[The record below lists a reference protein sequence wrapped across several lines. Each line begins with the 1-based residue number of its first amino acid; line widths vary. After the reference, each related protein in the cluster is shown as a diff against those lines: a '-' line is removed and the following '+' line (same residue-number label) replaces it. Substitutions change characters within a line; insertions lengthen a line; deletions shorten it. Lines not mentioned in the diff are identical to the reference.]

1 MEFNFNPADDEKD
14 VLNKYGRNLNQEV
27 KDNKI
32 DPIIGR
38 DEEVRRVIEIISRK
52 TKNNPVLIGEPGV
65 GKTAIVEGLAQRIV
79 NNDVPSN
86 LKDKVIY
93 EISLPSIIAGASYQ
107 GQFEQ
112 RLNSIIKA
120 VKESNG
126 KIILFIDE
134 IHMLIGT
141 GKNGSGSSM
150 DAANIFKPMMARGEM
165 KIIGATTLNEYR
177 EYIEKDSA
185 LERRMQKVYVKVPS
199 KEETLTIMRGLKQK
213 WEIFHNVK
221 IHDSALVAAVKLS
234 DRYINDRYLPDKA
247 IDLIDEAAA
256 KVKTQMYSLPSDL
269 DEVNHQVVYLETEK
283 AALINENDAKSKK
296 ALEETEQKLE
306 ALKKKQKK
314 LRDNWQKQKSEH
326 DILNNLKK
334 QVEEDKQKIDRYQME
349 GEFVKASELLYSTIP
364 NLQKQI
370 TDLETKIND
379 DPKNMIHDSVTANDV
394 SEVISKATGIPLEK
408 LIESD
413 KNKLLNLEN
422 ELKKRVKGQ
431 DEAIK
436 IVSDVV
442 LRSRAG
448 INDPNRP
455 IGSFLFI
462 GPTGVGKTELAK
474 SLASALFNS
483 EKAIVRFDMS
493 EFMEKHSVSKLVGAP
508 PGYVGYEQAG
518 ELTEAI
524 RRRPYSVILLD
535 EIEKAHPDVLNLF
548 LQVLDDGQLRDSQGR
563 EVNFKNTII
572 IMTSNL
578 CSELIGKK
586 DKQKVIE
593 ELSHFLKKEFINR
606 IDEIVPF
613 NKLGTNEIFEI
624 IKKTLNDL
632 STRLL
637 NQDINVSFDKNVYKH
652 IQDSAYDPVF
662 GARPIKRFIQKE
674 IENLIAKAIVDNKVK
689 KEKKYIV
696 ELKSDKKLT
705 IREIKSN

>member
-1 MEFNFNPADDEKD
+1 MDFNFNPAEDEKNA
-14 VLNKYGRNLNQEV
+14 LAKYGRNLNQEV

-38 DEEVRRVIEIISRK
+38 DEEIRRVIEIISRK

-112 RLNSIIKA
+112 RLNNIIKA

-126 KIILFIDE
+126 NIILFIDE
-134 IHMLIGT
+134 IHMLVGT
-141 GKNGSGSSM
+141 GKTGSGSSM

-185 LERRMQKVYVKVPS
+185 LERRMQKVYVKEPT
-199 KEETLTIMRGLKQK
+199 KQEALTIMRGLKQK
-213 WEIFHNVK
+213 WELFHKVK

-234 DRYINDRYLPDKA
+234 DRYINDRFLPDKA

-256 KVKTQMYSLPSDL
+256 KIKTQMYSVPADL
-269 DEVNHQVVYLETEK
+269 DEVNRQIVYLETEK
-283 AALINENDAKSKK
+283 AALMNENDNKSKK
-296 ALEETEQKLE
+296 NLDDTEEKLKE
-306 ALKKKQKK
+306 LKQKQK
-314 LRDNWQKQKSEH
+314 TLNDDWQKQKAEH
-326 DILNNLKK
+326 DTLNNLKK
-334 QVEEDKQKIDRYQME
+334 QVDDSKQKIDRYQIE
-349 GEFVKASELLYSTIP
+349 GEFVKASELLYSVIP
-364 NLQKQI
+364 NLEKQI
-370 TDLETKIND
+370 AALEKKIND
-379 DPKNMIHDSVTANDV
+379 NPKYMIHDAVTANDV

-413 KNKLLNLEN
+413 RAKLLNLEN
-422 ELKKRVKGQ
+422 ELKKKVKGQ

-436 IVSDVV
+436 VVSDVV
-442 LRSRAG
+442 LRNRAG
-448 INDPNRP
+448 INDPNHP
-455 IGSFLFI
+455 IGSFLFM

-474 SLASALFNS
+474 ALAYSLFNS

-493 EFMEKHSVSKLVGAP
+493 EFMEKHSISKLVGAP

-578 CSELIGKK
+578 GGELIAENKK
-586 DKQKVIE
+586 DEAIKDLTHV
-593 ELSHFLKKEFINR
+593 LKKEFINR
-606 IDEIVPF
+606 IDEIVCF
-613 NKLGTNEIFEI
+613 NQLSPKVIDQIIDKL
-624 IKKTLNDL
+624 LNDL
-632 STRLL
+632 TYRLAM
-637 NQDINVSFDKNVYKH
+637 QDISVSFTIDVKKY
-652 IQDSAYDPVF
+652 IQKSAYDPVF
-662 GARPIKRFIQKE
+662 GARPIKRFIQKQ
-674 IENLIAKAIVDNKVK
+674 IENLIAKAIVDNEIK
-689 KEKKYIV
+689 KDKHYTV
-696 ELKSDKKLT
+696 ELVDGKKLS
-705 IREIKSN
+705 IVKQRLN

>member
-1 MEFNFNPADDEKD
+1 MDFNFNPAEDEKD
-14 VLNKYGRNLNQEV
+14 ALTKYGRNLNQEV

-38 DEEVRRVIEIISRK
+38 DEEIRRVIEIISRK

-112 RLNSIIKA
+112 RLNNIIKA

-126 KIILFIDE
+126 NIILFIDE
-134 IHMLIGT
+134 IHMLVGT
-141 GKNGSGSSM
+141 GKTGSGSSM

-185 LERRMQKVYVKVPS
+185 LERRMQKVYVKEPT
-199 KEETLTIMRGLKQK
+199 KQEALTIMRGLKQK
-213 WEIFHNVK
+213 WELFHKVK

-234 DRYINDRYLPDKA
+234 DRYINDRFLPDKA

-256 KVKTQMYSLPSDL
+256 KIKTQMYSVPADL
-269 DEVNHQVVYLETEK
+269 DEVNRQIIYLETEK
-283 AALINENDAKSKK
+283 VALMNENDNKSKK
-296 ALEETEQKLE
+296 NLEDTKEKLKE
-306 ALKKKQKK
+306 LKQKQK
-314 LRDNWQKQKSEH
+314 TLNDDWQKQKAEH
-326 DILNNLKK
+326 DTLNNLKK
-334 QVEEDKQKIDRYQME
+334 QVEDSKQKIDRYQIE
-349 GEFVKASELLYSTIP
+349 GEFVKASELLYSVIP
-364 NLQKQI
+364 NLEKQI
-370 TDLETKIND
+370 AALEKKIND
-379 DPKNMIHDSVTANDV
+379 DPKYMIHDAVTANDV

-413 KNKLLNLEN
+413 RAKLLNLEN
-422 ELKKRVKGQ
+422 ELKKKVKGQ

-436 IVSDVV
+436 VVSDVV
-442 LRSRAG
+442 LRNRAG
-448 INDPNRP
+448 INDPNHP
-455 IGSFLFI
+455 IGSFLFM

-474 SLASALFNS
+474 ALAYSLFNS

-493 EFMEKHSVSKLVGAP
+493 EFMEKHSISKLVGAP

-578 CSELIGKK
+578 GGELIAENKK
-586 DKQKVIE
+586 DEAIKDLTHV
-593 ELSHFLKKEFINR
+593 LKKEFINR
-606 IDEIVPF
+606 IDEIVCF
-613 NKLGTNEIFEI
+613 NQLSPEVIDQIIDKL
-624 IKKTLNDL
+624 LNDL
-632 STRLL
+632 SNRLAM
-637 NQDINVSFDKNVYKH
+637 QDIYVSFTKDVKKY
-652 IQDSAYDPVF
+652 IQKSAYDPVF
-662 GARPIKRFIQKE
+662 GARPIKRFIQKQ
-674 IENLIAKAIVDNKVK
+674 IENLIAKAIVDNEIK
-689 KEKKYIV
+689 KDKHYTV
-696 ELKSDKKLT
+696 ELVDGKKLS
-705 IREIKSN
+705 IVKQKLN

>member
-1 MEFNFNPADDEKD
+1 MDFNFNPAEDEKD
-14 VLNKYGRNLNQEV
+14 ALAKYGRNLNQEV
-27 KDNKI
+27 KENKI

-38 DEEVRRVIEIISRK
+38 DEEIRRVIEIISRK

-112 RLNSIIKA
+112 RLNNIIKA

-126 KIILFIDE
+126 NIILFIDE
-134 IHMLIGT
+134 IHMLVGT
-141 GKNGSGSSM
+141 GKTGSGSSM

-185 LERRMQKVYVKVPS
+185 LERRMQKVYVKEPT
-199 KEETLTIMRGLKQK
+199 KQEALTIMRGLKQK
-213 WEIFHNVK
+213 WELFHKVK

-234 DRYINDRYLPDKA
+234 DRYINDRFLPDKA

-256 KVKTQMYSLPSDL
+256 KIKTQMYSVPADL
-269 DEVNHQVVYLETEK
+269 DEVNRQIIYLETEK
-283 AALINENDAKSKK
+283 VALMNENDNKSKK
-296 ALEETEQKLE
+296 NLEDTKEKLKE
-306 ALKKKQKK
+306 LKQKQK
-314 LRDNWQKQKSEH
+314 TLNDDWQKQKAEH
-326 DILNNLKK
+326 DTLNNLKK
-334 QVEEDKQKIDRYQME
+334 QVEDSKQKIDRYQIE
-349 GEFVKASELLYSTIP
+349 GEFVKASELLYSVIP
-364 NLQKQI
+364 NLEKQI
-370 TDLETKIND
+370 AALEKKIND
-379 DPKNMIHDSVTANDV
+379 DPKYMIHDAVTANDV

-413 KNKLLNLEN
+413 RAKLLNLEN
-422 ELKKRVKGQ
+422 ELKKKVKGQ

-436 IVSDVV
+436 VVSDVV
-442 LRSRAG
+442 LRNRAG
-448 INDPNRP
+448 INDPNHP
-455 IGSFLFI
+455 IGSFLFM

-474 SLASALFNS
+474 ALAYSLFNS

-493 EFMEKHSVSKLVGAP
+493 EFMEKHSISKLVGAP

-578 CSELIGKK
+578 GGELIAENKK
-586 DKQKVIE
+586 DEAIKDLTHV
-593 ELSHFLKKEFINR
+593 LKKEFINR
-606 IDEIVPF
+606 IDEIVCF
-613 NKLGTNEIFEI
+613 NQLSPEVIDQIIDKL
-624 IKKTLNDL
+624 LNDL
-632 STRLL
+632 SNRLAM
-637 NQDINVSFDKNVYKH
+637 QDIYVSFTKDVKKY
-652 IQDSAYDPVF
+652 IQKSAYDPVF
-662 GARPIKRFIQKE
+662 GARPIKRFIQKQ
-674 IENLIAKAIVDNKVK
+674 IENLIAKAIVDNEIK
-689 KEKKYIV
+689 KDKHYTV
-696 ELKSDKKLT
+696 ELVDGKKLS
-705 IREIKSN
+705 IVKQKLN

>member
-185 LERRMQKVYVKVPS
+185 LERRMQKVYVKEPS

-306 ALKKKQKK
+306 TLKKKQKK

-563 EVNFKNTII
+563 EVNLKNTII

-637 NQDINVSFDKNVYKH
+637 NQDINVSFDKNVYKY

>member
-1 MEFNFNPADDEKD
+1 MDFNFNPAEDEKNA
-14 VLNKYGRNLNQEV
+14 LAKYGRNLNQEV
-27 KDNKI
+27 KENKI

-38 DEEVRRVIEIISRK
+38 DEEIRRVIEIISRK

-112 RLNSIIKA
+112 RLNNIIKA

-126 KIILFIDE
+126 NIILFIDE
-134 IHMLIGT
+134 IHMLVGT
-141 GKNGSGSSM
+141 GKTGSGSSM

-185 LERRMQKVYVKVPS
+185 LERRMQKVYVKEPT
-199 KEETLTIMRGLKQK
+199 KQETLTIMRGLKQK
-213 WEIFHNVK
+213 WELFHKVK

-234 DRYINDRYLPDKA
+234 DCYINDRFLPDKA

-256 KVKTQMYSLPSDL
+256 KIKTQMYSVPADL
-269 DEVNHQVVYLETEK
+269 DEVNRQIVYLETEK
-283 AALINENDAKSKK
+283 AALMNENDNKSKK
-296 ALEETEQKLE
+296 NLEDTEEKLKE
-306 ALKKKQKK
+306 LKQKQK
-314 LRDNWQKQKSEH
+314 TLNDDWQKQKAEH
-326 DILNNLKK
+326 DTLNNLKK
-334 QVEEDKQKIDRYQME
+334 QVEDSKQKIDRYQIE
-349 GEFVKASELLYSTIP
+349 GEFVKASELLYSVIP
-364 NLQKQI
+364 NLEKQI
-370 TDLETKIND
+370 AALEKKIND
-379 DPKNMIHDSVTANDV
+379 DPKYMIHDAVTANDV

-413 KNKLLNLEN
+413 RAKLLNLEN
-422 ELKKRVKGQ
+422 ELKKKVKGQ

-436 IVSDVV
+436 VVSDVV
-442 LRSRAG
+442 LRNRAG
-448 INDPNRP
+448 INDPNHP
-455 IGSFLFI
+455 MGSFLFM

-474 SLASALFNS
+474 ALAYSLFNS

-493 EFMEKHSVSKLVGAP
+493 EFMEKHSISKLVGAP

-578 CSELIGKK
+578 GGELIAENKK
-586 DKQKVIE
+586 DEAIKDLTHV
-593 ELSHFLKKEFINR
+593 LKKEFINR
-606 IDEIVPF
+606 IDEIVCF
-613 NKLGTNEIFEI
+613 NQLSPEVIDQIIDKL
-624 IKKTLNDL
+624 LNDL
-632 STRLL
+632 SNRLAM
-637 NQDINVSFDKNVYKH
+637 QDIYVSFTKDVKKY
-652 IQDSAYDPVF
+652 IQKSAYDSVF
-662 GARPIKRFIQKE
+662 GARPIKRFIQKQ
-674 IENLIAKAIVDNKVK
+674 IENLIAKAIVDNEIK
-689 KEKKYIV
+689 KDKHYTV
-696 ELKSDKKLT
+696 ELVAGKKLS
-705 IREIKSN
+705 IVKQKLN

>member
-1 MEFNFNPADDEKD
+1 MDFNFNPAEDEKNA
-14 VLNKYGRNLNQEV
+14 LAKYGRNLNQEV

-38 DEEVRRVIEIISRK
+38 DEEIRRVIEIISRK

-112 RLNSIIKA
+112 RLNNIIKA

-126 KIILFIDE
+126 NIILFIEE
-134 IHMLIGT
+134 IHMLVGT
-141 GKNGSGSSM
+141 GKTGSGSSM

-185 LERRMQKVYVKVPS
+185 LERRMQKVYVKEPT
-199 KEETLTIMRGLKQK
+199 KQEALTIMRGLKQK
-213 WEIFHNVK
+213 WELFHKVK

-234 DRYINDRYLPDKA
+234 DRYINDRFLPDKA

-256 KVKTQMYSLPSDL
+256 KIKTQMYSVPADL
-269 DEVNHQVVYLETEK
+269 DEVNRQIVYLETEK
-283 AALINENDAKSKK
+283 AALMNENDNKSKK
-296 ALEETEQKLE
+296 NLEDTEEKLKE
-306 ALKKKQKK
+306 LKQKQK
-314 LRDNWQKQKSEH
+314 TLNDDWQKQKAEH
-326 DILNNLKK
+326 DTLNNLKK
-334 QVEEDKQKIDRYQME
+334 QVDDSKQKIDRYQIE
-349 GEFVKASELLYSTIP
+349 GEFVKASELLYSVIP
-364 NLQKQI
+364 NLEKQI
-370 TDLETKIND
+370 AALEKKIND
-379 DPKNMIHDSVTANDV
+379 NPKYMIHDAVTANDV

-413 KNKLLNLEN
+413 RAKLLNLEN
-422 ELKKRVKGQ
+422 ELKKKVKGQ

-436 IVSDVV
+436 VVSDVV
-442 LRSRAG
+442 LRNRAG
-448 INDPNRP
+448 INDPNHP
-455 IGSFLFI
+455 IGSFLFM

-474 SLASALFNS
+474 ALAYSLFNS

-493 EFMEKHSVSKLVGAP
+493 EFMEKHSISKLVGAP

-578 CSELIGKK
+578 GGELIAENKK
-586 DKQKVIE
+586 DEAIKDLTHV
-593 ELSHFLKKEFINR
+593 LKKEFINR
-606 IDEIVPF
+606 IDEIVCF
-613 NKLGTNEIFEI
+613 NQLSPKVIDQIIDKL
-624 IKKTLNDL
+624 LNDL
-632 STRLL
+632 SNRLAM
-637 NQDINVSFDKNVYKH
+637 QDISVSFTKDVKKY
-652 IQDSAYDPVF
+652 IQKSAYDPVF
-662 GARPIKRFIQKE
+662 GARPIKRFIQKQ
-674 IENLIAKAIVDNKVK
+674 IENLIAKAIVDNEIK
-689 KEKKYIV
+689 KDKHYTV
-696 ELKSDKKLT
+696 ELVDGKKLS
-705 IREIKSN
+705 IVKQRLN

>member
-1 MEFNFNPADDEKD
+1 
-14 VLNKYGRNLNQEV
+14 
-27 KDNKI
+27 
-32 DPIIGR
+32 
-38 DEEVRRVIEIISRK
+38 
-52 TKNNPVLIGEPGV
+52 
-65 GKTAIVEGLAQRIV
+65 
-79 NNDVPSN
+79 
-86 LKDKVIY
+86 
-93 EISLPSIIAGASYQ
+93 
-107 GQFEQ
+107 
-112 RLNSIIKA
+112 
-120 VKESNG
+120 
-126 KIILFIDE
+126 
-134 IHMLIGT
+134 
-141 GKNGSGSSM
+141 
-150 DAANIFKPMMARGEM
+150 MARGEM

-185 LERRMQKVYVKVPS
+185 LERRMQKVYVKEPT

-283 AALINENDAKSKK
+283 AALMNENDAKSKR

-314 LRDNWQKQKSEH
+314 LKDNWQKQKSEH
-326 DILNNLKK
+326 DILNDLKK
-334 QVEEDKQKIDRYQME
+334 QVEENKQKIDRYQME

-370 TDLETKIND
+370 ADLETKINN

-431 DEAIK
+431 DDAIK

-586 DKQKVIE
+586 DKQKLIE

-606 IDEIVPF
+606 IDEIVSF

-624 IKKTLNDL
+624 IEKTLNDL

-637 NQDINVSFDKNVYKH
+637 NQDINVSFNKNVYKY

-689 KEKKYIV
+689 KEKNYIV
-696 ELKSDKKLT
+696 KLKSDKKLT
-705 IREIKSN
+705 IDEIKSN

>member
-185 LERRMQKVYVKVPS
+185 LERRMQKVYVKEPS

-306 ALKKKQKK
+306 TLKKKQKK

-379 DPKNMIHDSVTANDV
+379 DPKNMIHDSVTANDI

-637 NQDINVSFDKNVYKH
+637 NQDINVSFDKNVYKY

-674 IENLIAKAIVDNKVK
+674 IENLIAKAIVDNIVK

-696 ELKSDKKLT
+696 ELKSDKKLI

>member
-1 MEFNFNPADDEKD
+1 MDFNFNPAEDEKNA
-14 VLNKYGRNLNQEV
+14 LAKYGRNLNQEV

-38 DEEVRRVIEIISRK
+38 DEEIRRVIEIISRK

-112 RLNSIIKA
+112 RLNNIINA

-126 KIILFIDE
+126 NIILFIDE
-134 IHMLIGT
+134 IHMLVGT
-141 GKNGSGSSM
+141 GKTGSGSSM

-185 LERRMQKVYVKVPS
+185 LERRMQKVYVKEPT
-199 KEETLTIMRGLKQK
+199 KQEALTIMRGLKQK
-213 WEIFHNVK
+213 WELFHKVK

-234 DRYINDRYLPDKA
+234 DRYINDRFLPDKA

-256 KVKTQMYSLPSDL
+256 KIKTQMYSVPADL
-269 DEVNHQVVYLETEK
+269 DEVNRQIVYLETEK
-283 AALINENDAKSKK
+283 AALMNENDNKSKK
-296 ALEETEQKLE
+296 NLENTEEKLKE
-306 ALKKKQKK
+306 LKQKQK
-314 LRDNWQKQKSEH
+314 TLNDDWQKQKAEH
-326 DILNNLKK
+326 DTLNNLKK
-334 QVEEDKQKIDRYQME
+334 QVDDSKQKIDRYQIE
-349 GEFVKASELLYSTIP
+349 GEFVKASELLYSVIP
-364 NLQKQI
+364 NLEKQI
-370 TDLETKIND
+370 AALEKKIND
-379 DPKNMIHDSVTANDV
+379 DPKYMIHDAVTANDV

-413 KNKLLNLEN
+413 RAKLLNLEN
-422 ELKKRVKGQ
+422 ELKKKVKGQ

-436 IVSDVV
+436 VVSDVV
-442 LRSRAG
+442 LRNRAG
-448 INDPNRP
+448 INDPNHP
-455 IGSFLFI
+455 IGSFLFM

-474 SLASALFNS
+474 ALAYSLFNS

-493 EFMEKHSVSKLVGAP
+493 EFMEKHSISKLVGAP

-535 EIEKAHPDVLNLF
+535 EIEKAQPDVLNLF

-578 CSELIGKK
+578 GGELIAENKK
-586 DKQKVIE
+586 DEAIKDLTHV
-593 ELSHFLKKEFINR
+593 LKKEFINR
-606 IDEIVPF
+606 IDEIVCF
-613 NKLGTNEIFEI
+613 NKLSPEVIDQI
-624 IKKTLNDL
+624 IDKLLNDL
-632 STRLL
+632 SNRLAM
-637 NQDINVSFDKNVYKH
+637 QDIYVSFAKDVKKYIKK
-652 IQDSAYDPVF
+652 SAYDPVF
-662 GARPIKRFIQKE
+662 GARPIKRFIQKQ
-674 IENLIAKAIVDNKVK
+674 IENLIAKTIVDNEIK
-689 KEKKYIV
+689 KDKHYTI
-696 ELKSDKKLT
+696 ELVDGKKLS
-705 IREIKSN
+705 IVKQRLN

>member
-185 LERRMQKVYVKVPS
+185 LERRMQKAYVKEPS

-306 ALKKKQKK
+306 TLKKKQKK

-586 DKQKVIE
+586 DKQKVID

-637 NQDINVSFDKNVYKH
+637 NQDINVSFDKNVYKY
-652 IQDSAYDPVF
+652 IQDSAYDPFF

>member
-185 LERRMQKVYVKVPS
+185 LERRMQKVYVKEPS

-306 ALKKKQKK
+306 TLKKKQKK

-586 DKQKVIE
+586 DKQKVID

-689 KEKKYIV
+689 KEKKYVV

>member
-1 MEFNFNPADDEKD
+1 MDFNFNPAEDEKNA
-14 VLNKYGRNLNQEV
+14 LAKYGRNLNQEV

-38 DEEVRRVIEIISRK
+38 DEEIRRVIEIISRK

-112 RLNSIIKA
+112 RLNNIIKA

-126 KIILFIDE
+126 NIILFIDE
-134 IHMLIGT
+134 IHMLVGT
-141 GKNGSGSSM
+141 GKTGSGSSM

-185 LERRMQKVYVKVPS
+185 LERRMQKVYVKEPT
-199 KEETLTIMRGLKQK
+199 KQEALTIMRGLKQK
-213 WEIFHNVK
+213 WELFHKVK

-234 DRYINDRYLPDKA
+234 DRYINDRFLPDKA

-256 KVKTQMYSLPSDL
+256 KIKTQMYSVPADL
-269 DEVNHQVVYLETEK
+269 DEVNRQIVYLETEK
-283 AALINENDAKSKK
+283 AALMNENDNKSKK
-296 ALEETEQKLE
+296 NLEDTEEKLKE
-306 ALKKKQKK
+306 LKQKQK
-314 LRDNWQKQKSEH
+314 TLNDDWQKQKAEH
-326 DILNNLKK
+326 DTWNNLKK
-334 QVEEDKQKIDRYQME
+334 QVDDSKQKIDRYQIE
-349 GEFVKASELLYSTIP
+349 GEFVKASELLYSVIP
-364 NLQKQI
+364 NLEKQI
-370 TDLETKIND
+370 AALEKKIND
-379 DPKNMIHDSVTANDV
+379 NPKYMIHDAVTANDV

-413 KNKLLNLEN
+413 RAKLLNLEN
-422 ELKKRVKGQ
+422 ELKKKVKGQ

-436 IVSDVV
+436 VVSDVV
-442 LRSRAG
+442 LRNRAG
-448 INDPNRP
+448 INDPNHP
-455 IGSFLFI
+455 IGSFLFM

-474 SLASALFNS
+474 ALAYSLFNS

-493 EFMEKHSVSKLVGAP
+493 EFMEKHSISKLVGAP

-578 CSELIGKK
+578 GGELIAENKK
-586 DKQKVIE
+586 DEAIKDLTHV
-593 ELSHFLKKEFINR
+593 LKKEFINR
-606 IDEIVPF
+606 IDEIVCF
-613 NKLGTNEIFEI
+613 NQLSPKVIDQIIDKL
-624 IKKTLNDL
+624 LNDL
-632 STRLL
+632 TYRLAM
-637 NQDINVSFDKNVYKH
+637 QDISVSFTIDVKKY
-652 IQDSAYDPVF
+652 IQKSAYDPVF
-662 GARPIKRFIQKE
+662 GARPIKRFIQKQ
-674 IENLIAKAIVDNKVK
+674 IENLIAKAIVDNEIK
-689 KEKKYIV
+689 KDKHYTV
-696 ELKSDKKLT
+696 ELVDGKKLS
-705 IREIKSN
+705 IVKQRLN

>member
-1 MEFNFNPADDEKD
+1 MDFNFNPAEDEKNA
-14 VLNKYGRNLNQEV
+14 LAKYGRNLNQEV
-27 KDNKI
+27 KENKI

-38 DEEVRRVIEIISRK
+38 DEEIRRVIEIISRK

-112 RLNSIIKA
+112 RLNNIIKA

-126 KIILFIDE
+126 NIILFIDE
-134 IHMLIGT
+134 IHMLVGT
-141 GKNGSGSSM
+141 GKTGSGSSM

-185 LERRMQKVYVKVPS
+185 LERRMQKVYVKEPT
-199 KEETLTIMRGLKQK
+199 KQEALTIMRGLKQK
-213 WEIFHNVK
+213 WELFHKVK

-234 DRYINDRYLPDKA
+234 DRYINDRFLPDKA

-256 KVKTQMYSLPSDL
+256 KIKTQMYSVPADL
-269 DEVNHQVVYLETEK
+269 DEVNRQIVYLETEK
-283 AALINENDAKSKK
+283 AALMNENDNKSKK
-296 ALEETEQKLE
+296 NLEDTEEKLKE
-306 ALKKKQKK
+306 LKQKQK
-314 LRDNWQKQKSEH
+314 TLNDDWQKQKAEH
-326 DILNNLKK
+326 DTLNNLKK
-334 QVEEDKQKIDRYQME
+334 QVDDSKQKIDRYQIE
-349 GEFVKASELLYSTIP
+349 GEFVKASELLYSVIP
-364 NLQKQI
+364 NLEKQI
-370 TDLETKIND
+370 AALEKKIND
-379 DPKNMIHDSVTANDV
+379 DPKYMIHDAVTANDV

-413 KNKLLNLEN
+413 RAKLLNLEN
-422 ELKKRVKGQ
+422 ELKKKVKGQ

-436 IVSDVV
+436 VVSDVV
-442 LRSRAG
+442 LRNRAG
-448 INDPNRP
+448 INDPNHP
-455 IGSFLFI
+455 IGSFLFM

-474 SLASALFNS
+474 ALAYSLFNS

-493 EFMEKHSVSKLVGAP
+493 EFMEKHSISKLVGAP

-578 CSELIGKK
+578 GGELIAENKK
-586 DKQKVIE
+586 DEAIKDLTHV
-593 ELSHFLKKEFINR
+593 LKKEFINR
-606 IDEIVPF
+606 IDEIVCF
-613 NKLGTNEIFEI
+613 NKLSPEVIDQI
-624 IKKTLNDL
+624 IDKLLNDL
-632 STRLL
+632 SNRLAM
-637 NQDINVSFDKNVYKH
+637 QDIYVSFVKDVKKY
-652 IQDSAYDPVF
+652 IQKSAYDPVF
-662 GARPIKRFIQKE
+662 GARPIKRFIQKQ
-674 IENLIAKAIVDNKVK
+674 IENLIAKAIVDNEIK
-689 KEKKYIV
+689 KDKHYTI
-696 ELKSDKKLT
+696 ELVDGKKLS
-705 IREIKSN
+705 IVKQRLN

>member
-185 LERRMQKVYVKVPS
+185 LERRMQKVYVKEPS

-296 ALEETEQKLE
+296 TLEETEQKLE

-370 TDLETKIND
+370 SDLETKIND
-379 DPKNMIHDSVTANDV
+379 DPKNMIHDSVTANDI

-637 NQDINVSFDKNVYKH
+637 NQDINVSFDKNVYKY

>member
-1 MEFNFNPADDEKD
+1 MEFNFNPAQDEKD

-38 DEEVRRVIEIISRK
+38 DEEIRRVIEIISRK

-93 EISLPSIIAGASYQ
+93 EISLPSIIAGASFQ

-112 RLNSIIKA
+112 RLNNIIKT
-120 VKESNG
+120 VKESDG

-134 IHMLIGT
+134 IHMLVGT
-141 GKNGSGSSM
+141 GKTGNGSSM
-150 DAANIFKPMMARGEM
+150 DASNIFKPMMARGEM

-185 LERRMQKVYVKVPS
+185 LERRMQKVYVKEPTR
-199 KEETLTIMRGLKQK
+199 EETLTIMRGLKQK
-213 WEIFHNVK
+213 WEIFHKVK

-234 DRYINDRYLPDKA
+234 DRYINDHYLPDKA

-269 DEVNHQVVYLETEK
+269 DEVNRQVVYLETEK
-283 AALINENDAKSKK
+283 AALINESDSKSKK
-296 ALEETEQKLE
+296 TLEETEEKLKD
-306 ALKKKQKK
+306 LKKKQKT
-314 LRDNWQKQKSEH
+314 LNDNWQKQKAEH
-326 DILNNLKK
+326 DCLNNLKK
-334 QVEEDKQKIDRYQME
+334 EVEESKQKIDRYQIE

-364 NLQKQI
+364 NLQKKI
-370 TDLETKIND
+370 NDLETKINN
-379 DPKNMIHDSVTANDV
+379 DPKNMIHDSVTSNDV
-394 SEVISKATGIPLEK
+394 SEVISKATGIPLDK

-413 KNKLLNLEN
+413 KTKLLNLES

-455 IGSFLFI
+455 NGSFLFI

-483 EKAIVRFDMS
+483 EKAIIRFDMS
-493 EFMEKHSVSKLVGAP
+493 EFMEKHSVSKLIGAP
-508 PGYVGYEQAG
+508 PGYVGYERAG
-518 ELTEAI
+518 ELTEAV

-578 CSELIGKK
+578 GSELIDKK
-586 DKQKVIE
+586 DKQKILE

-606 IDEIVPF
+606 IDEIVEF
-613 NKLGTNEIFEI
+613 KKLNATEIYKI
-624 IKKTLNDL
+624 IEKMLNDL
-632 STRLL
+632 SVRLT
-637 NQDINVSFDKNVYKH
+637 NQDINVSFDKNIYKYIH
-652 IQDSAYDPVF
+652 DNAYDSVF
-662 GARPIKRFIQKE
+662 GARPIKHFIQKE
-674 IENLIAKAIVDNKVK
+674 IENLIAKSIVDNKLK
-689 KEKKYIV
+689 KDKNYII
-696 ELKSDKKLT
+696 ELKNNKELE
-705 IREIKSN
+705 IREIKAN

>member
-185 LERRMQKVYVKVPS
+185 LERRMQKVYVKEPS

-306 ALKKKQKK
+306 TLKKKQKK

-637 NQDINVSFDKNVYKH
+637 NQDTNVSFDKNVYKY

>member
-1 MEFNFNPADDEKD
+1 MDFNFNPAEDEKNA
-14 VLNKYGRNLNQEV
+14 LAKYGRNLNQEV

-38 DEEVRRVIEIISRK
+38 DEEIRRVIEIISRK

-112 RLNSIIKA
+112 RLNNIIKA

-126 KIILFIDE
+126 NIILFIDE
-134 IHMLIGT
+134 IHMLVGT
-141 GKNGSGSSM
+141 GKTGSGSSM

-185 LERRMQKVYVKVPS
+185 LERRMQKVYVKEPT
-199 KEETLTIMRGLKQK
+199 KQEALTIMRGLKQK
-213 WEIFHNVK
+213 WELFHKVK

-234 DRYINDRYLPDKA
+234 DRYINDRFLPDKA

-256 KVKTQMYSLPSDL
+256 KIKTQMYSVPADL
-269 DEVNHQVVYLETEK
+269 DEVNRQIVYLETEK
-283 AALINENDAKSKK
+283 AALMNENDNKSKK
-296 ALEETEQKLE
+296 NLEDTEEKLKE
-306 ALKKKQKK
+306 LKQKQK
-314 LRDNWQKQKSEH
+314 TLNDDWQKQKAEH
-326 DILNNLKK
+326 DTLNNLKK
-334 QVEEDKQKIDRYQME
+334 QVDDSKQKIDRYQIE
-349 GEFVKASELLYSTIP
+349 GEFVKASELLYSVIP
-364 NLQKQI
+364 NLEKQI
-370 TDLETKIND
+370 AALEKKIND
-379 DPKNMIHDSVTANDV
+379 NPKYMIHDAVTANDV

-413 KNKLLNLEN
+413 RAKLLNLEN
-422 ELKKRVKGQ
+422 ELKKKVKGQ

-436 IVSDVV
+436 VVSNVV
-442 LRSRAG
+442 LRNRAG
-448 INDPNRP
+448 INDPNHP
-455 IGSFLFI
+455 IGSFLFM

-474 SLASALFNS
+474 ALAYSLFNS

-493 EFMEKHSVSKLVGAP
+493 EFMEKHSISKLVGAP

-578 CSELIGKK
+578 GGELIAENKK
-586 DKQKVIE
+586 DEAIKDLTHV
-593 ELSHFLKKEFINR
+593 LKKEFINR
-606 IDEIVPF
+606 IDEIVCF
-613 NKLGTNEIFEI
+613 NQLSPKVIDQIIDKL
-624 IKKTLNDL
+624 LNDL
-632 STRLL
+632 TYRLAM
-637 NQDINVSFDKNVYKH
+637 QDISVSFTKDVKKY
-652 IQDSAYDPVF
+652 IQKSAYDPVF
-662 GARPIKRFIQKE
+662 GARPIKRFIQKQ
-674 IENLIAKAIVDNKVK
+674 IENLIAKAIVDNEIK
-689 KEKKYIV
+689 KDKHYTV
-696 ELKSDKKLT
+696 ELVDGKKLS
-705 IREIKSN
+705 IVKQRLN

>member
-185 LERRMQKVYVKVPS
+185 LERRMQKVYVKEPS

-431 DEAIK
+431 DEAIE

-637 NQDINVSFDKNVYKH
+637 NQDINVSFDKNVYKY

-689 KEKKYIV
+689 KEKKYVV

>member
-1 MEFNFNPADDEKD
+1 MDFNFNPAEDEKNA
-14 VLNKYGRNLNQEV
+14 LAKYGRNLNQEV

-38 DEEVRRVIEIISRK
+38 DEEIRRVIEIISRK

-126 KIILFIDE
+126 NIILFIDE
-134 IHMLIGT
+134 IHMLVGT
-141 GKNGSGSSM
+141 GKTGSGSSM

-185 LERRMQKVYVKVPS
+185 LERRMQKVYVKEPS
-199 KEETLTIMRGLKQK
+199 KQEALTIMRGLKQK
-213 WEIFHNVK
+213 WELFHKVK

-234 DRYINDRYLPDKA
+234 DRYINDRFLPDKA

-256 KVKTQMYSLPSDL
+256 KIKTQMYSVPADL
-269 DEVNHQVVYLETEK
+269 DEVNRQIVYLETEK
-283 AALINENDAKSKK
+283 AALMNENDNKSKK
-296 ALEETEQKLE
+296 NLEDTEKK
-306 ALKKKQKK
+306 LKKLKEKQKT
-314 LRDNWQKQKSEH
+314 LNDDWQKQKAEH
-326 DILNNLKK
+326 DTLNNLKK
-334 QVEEDKQKIDRYQME
+334 KVEDSKQKIDRYQIE
-349 GEFVKASELLYSTIP
+349 GEFVKASELLYSVIP
-364 NLQKQI
+364 NLEKKI
-370 TDLETKIND
+370 AELEKKIND
-379 DPKNMIHDSVTANDV
+379 NPKYMIHDAVTANDV

-408 LIESD
+408 LIETD
-413 KNKLLNLEN
+413 RAKLLNLEN
-422 ELKKRVKGQ
+422 ELKKKVKGQ

-436 IVSDVV
+436 VVSDVV
-442 LRSRAG
+442 LRNRAG
-448 INDPNRP
+448 INDPNHP
-455 IGSFLFI
+455 IGSFLFM

-474 SLASALFNS
+474 SLAYALFNS

-578 CSELIGKK
+578 GGELIAQNKK
-586 DKQKVIE
+586 DEAIKDLIHV
-593 ELSHFLKKEFINR
+593 LKKEFINR
-606 IDEIVPF
+606 IDEIVCF
-613 NKLGTNEIFEI
+613 NNLSPEVINEIIE
-624 IKKTLNDL
+624 KLLNDL
-632 STRLL
+632 STRLSM
-637 NQDINVSFDKNVYKH
+637 QDVYVSFTKDVKKYIQKN
-652 IQDSAYDPVF
+652 AYVPVF
-662 GARPIKRFIQKE
+662 GARPIKRFIQKQ
-674 IENLIAKAIVDNKVK
+674 IENLIAKAIVDNEIK
-689 KEKKYIV
+689 KDKHYTV
-696 ELKSDKKLT
+696 DLVDGKKLSIIT
-705 IREIKSN
+705 QKIN

>member
-65 GKTAIVEGLAQRIV
+65 GKTAIVEGLTQRIV

-185 LERRMQKVYVKVPS
+185 LERRMQKVYVKEPS

-689 KEKKYIV
+689 KEKKYVV

>member
-1 MEFNFNPADDEKD
+1 MDFNFNPAEDEKNA
-14 VLNKYGRNLNQEV
+14 LAKYGRNLNQEV

-38 DEEVRRVIEIISRK
+38 DEEIRRVIEIISRK

-112 RLNSIIKA
+112 RLNNIIKA

-126 KIILFIDE
+126 NIILFIDE
-134 IHMLIGT
+134 IHMLVGT
-141 GKNGSGSSM
+141 GKTGSGSSM

-185 LERRMQKVYVKVPS
+185 LERRMQKVYVKEPT
-199 KEETLTIMRGLKQK
+199 KQEALTIMRGLKQK
-213 WEIFHNVK
+213 WELFHKVK

-234 DRYINDRYLPDKA
+234 DRYINDRFLPDKA

-256 KVKTQMYSLPSDL
+256 KIKTQMYSVPADL
-269 DEVNHQVVYLETEK
+269 DEVNRQIVYLETEK
-283 AALINENDAKSKK
+283 AALMNENDNKSKK
-296 ALEETEQKLE
+296 NLEDTEEKLKE
-306 ALKKKQKK
+306 LKQKQK
-314 LRDNWQKQKSEH
+314 TLNDDWQKQKAEH
-326 DILNNLKK
+326 DTLNSLKK
-334 QVEEDKQKIDRYQME
+334 QIDDSKQKIDRYQIE
-349 GEFVKASELLYSTIP
+349 GEFVKASELLYSVIP
-364 NLQKQI
+364 NLEKQI
-370 TDLETKIND
+370 TALEKKIND
-379 DPKNMIHDSVTANDV
+379 DPKYMIHDAVTANDV

-413 KNKLLNLEN
+413 RAKLLNLEN
-422 ELKKRVKGQ
+422 ELKKKVKGQ

-436 IVSDVV
+436 VVSDVV
-442 LRSRAG
+442 LRNRAG
-448 INDPNRP
+448 INDPNHP
-455 IGSFLFI
+455 IGSFLFM

-474 SLASALFNS
+474 ALAYSLFNS

-493 EFMEKHSVSKLVGAP
+493 EFMEKHSISKLVGAP

-578 CSELIGKK
+578 GGELIAENKK
-586 DKQKVIE
+586 DEAIKDLTHV
-593 ELSHFLKKEFINR
+593 LKKEFINR
-606 IDEIVPF
+606 IDEIVCF
-613 NKLGTNEIFEI
+613 NKLSPEVIDQI
-624 IKKTLNDL
+624 IDKLLNDL
-632 STRLL
+632 SNRLAM
-637 NQDINVSFDKNVYKH
+637 QDIYVSFAKDVKKY
-652 IQDSAYDPVF
+652 IQKSAYDPVF
-662 GARPIKRFIQKE
+662 GARPIKRFIQKQ
-674 IENLIAKAIVDNKVK
+674 IENLIAKAIVDNEIK
-689 KEKKYIV
+689 KDKHYTI
-696 ELKSDKKLT
+696 ELVDGKKLS
-705 IREIKSN
+705 IVKQRLN

>member
-79 NNDVPSN
+79 NNDVPTN

-112 RLNSIIKA
+112 RLNNIIKA

-141 GKNGSGSSM
+141 GKNGGGSSM

-185 LERRMQKVYVKVPS
+185 LERRMQKVYVKEPT

-283 AALINENDAKSKK
+283 AALMNENDTKSKK
-296 ALEETEQKLE
+296 ALEEAEQKLE
-306 ALKKKQKK
+306 ALKKKQKT

-326 DILNNLKK
+326 DTLNDLKK
-334 QVEEDKQKIDRYQME
+334 QVEDDKQKIDRYQME
-349 GEFVKASELLYSTIP
+349 GEFIKASELLYSTIP

-370 TDLETKIND
+370 ASLETKINN

-524 RRRPYSVILLD
+524 RRRPYSVVLLD

-578 CSELIGKK
+578 CSELISMK

-624 IKKTLNDL
+624 INKTLNDL
-632 STRLL
+632 STRLS
-637 NQDINVSFDKNVYKH
+637 NQDINVSFDKNVYKY

-674 IENLIAKAIVDNKVK
+674 IENLIAKALVDNKVK
-689 KEKKYIV
+689 KEKNYLV

-705 IREIKSN
+705 INEVKSN